1 MAKTK
6 ASGSLGDRCKCGWA
20 VGANTSGDCV
30 LCNDAIAKLPRRRM
44 RPEATEQ
51 RLDDDDAFEQD
62 KVSLKPPIKSQK
74 TNTLSKAAQQQA
86 ADLRLK
92 QDADLLLQG
101 NGFARATVVE
111 NGSQHAGLVSEDW
124 FTVAI
129 PRDGHC
135 LIHCFVGILKGRHP
149 DHVIQSNSQMREC
162 LAQYFEA
169 YNNALEIDGVGVF
182 SCESIDSFRSG
193 RDKNGGRSYYGGIP
207 ECVAFSYR
215 FSISLAVYA
224 PESMDGVFIC
234 RGGGPTDFAPEVLLQ
249 SLGWRGNR
257 RSSAADHWQ
266 RMISVH
272 QSVLAHDSIAP
283 NQNVIV
289 TAEGSHSEAK
299 LTRSLQCS
307 VSGASESL
315 QVVYVM
321 RRCVHF

>member
-111 NGSQHAGLVSEDW
+111 NGSQHAGLVAE
-124 FTVAI
+124 
-129 PRDGHC
+129 R
-135 LIHCFVGILKGRHP
+135 CFALHVQFFVLNVRSKLRNDCFGIE
-149 DHVIQSNSQMREC
+149 HVFAHIMFGF
-162 LAQYFEA
+162 L
-169 YNNALEIDGVGVF
+169 
-182 SCESIDSFRSG
+182 
-193 RDKNGGRSYYGGIP
+193 
-207 ECVAFSYR
+207 YR
-215 FSISLAVYA
+215 FFEMIKSCQNNYLNVL
-224 PESMDGVFIC
+224 FIFC
-234 RGGGPTDFAPEVLLQ
+234 SRTLILLFCT
-249 SLGWRGNR
+249 
-257 RSSAADHWQ
+257 
-266 RMISVH
+266 
-272 QSVLAHDSIAP
+272 P
-283 NQNVIV
+283 
-289 TAEGSHSEAK
+289 
-299 LTRSLQCS
+299 
-307 VSGASESL
+307 
-315 QVVYVM
+315 
-321 RRCVHF
+321 F